1 MEGKASSEAED
12 NRALIAESVTPP
24 TVWVL
29 LMIHC
34 AYVTLPCRYQNELRE
49 TQSMLRATQREK
61 ETLQE
66 VLWAWIACCSHAV
79 PC

>member
-12 NRALIAESVTPP
+12 NRALIAESVTPS
-24 TVWVL
+24 
-29 LMIHC
+29 HC
-34 AYVTLPCRYQNELRE
+34 LGAADDTLCLRSLPCRYQNELRE

-79 PC
+79 LC

>member
-1 MEGKASSEAED
+1 
-12 NRALIAESVTPP
+12 
-24 TVWVL
+24 
-29 LMIHC
+29 
-34 AYVTLPCRYQNELRE
+34 
-49 TQSMLRATQREK
+49 MLRATQREK